1 MWAALFVG
9 LGLMALGIARSLRGD
24 RLRAEAWGAR
34 AERAE
39 GTVRLPTD
47 YFDLSL
53 RQHVPYGPGDEKPPG
68 KVIFKARDGREYAL
82 PAAYGA
88 DEGDKAAVLYD
99 PESPSTATLDA
110 GAPGRLGEHIAR
122 LAGGLLFMAAFA
134 AFWMNR

>member
-1 MWAALFVG
+1 MWATLLFG
-9 LGLMALGIARSLRGD
+9 LGLIALAISRRLRGT
-24 RLRAEAWGAR
+24 RIRAEAWESR

-53 RQHVPYGPGDEKPPG
+53 RQHVPYGPGDGKPDG

-82 PAAYGA
+82 LAAYGA
-88 DEGDKAAVLYD
+88 NEGDKARVLYD
-99 PESPSTATLDA
+99 PASPSTATLDTGPPSRA
-110 GAPGRLGEHIAR
+110 GEHVTR
-122 LAGGLLFMAAFA
+122 MAGGLLFAAAFA